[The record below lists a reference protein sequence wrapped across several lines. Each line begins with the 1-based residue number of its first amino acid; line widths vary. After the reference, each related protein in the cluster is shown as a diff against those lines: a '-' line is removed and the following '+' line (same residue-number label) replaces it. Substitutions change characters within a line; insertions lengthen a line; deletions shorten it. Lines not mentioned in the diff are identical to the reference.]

1 MRIFVFGDSF
11 ADNLYEENYRSIN
24 KKHRDGDILK
34 YIRDIRDEGFDDA
47 LWFTDWLEKWG
58 YEVYN
63 FGVGGCDNNDIISQ
77 FRNLDKFEFQEGD
90 RIIIWMTSYLRFSWI
105 NENGHKLTIM
115 PMTTPYEKNTSIDI
129 LKSELLW
136 EQCGN
141 REQSFLKPNGY
152 LKTHQ
157 LSFYE
162 YFINLYSKYKPILT
176 SFCPN
181 TINSLKNNKW
191 IFDIATI
198 NNQKLLIKV
207 NNPIRI
213 ETNEKCGDGHFSRYG
228 NFYWAMIFDE
238 IIKSNMDGNYLK
250 SYYFTKGL
258 EEKILSDKTIFPRP
272 KKWD

>member
-11 ADNLYEENYRSIN
+11 ADNLYEENYRSLN
-24 KKHRDGDILK
+24 NKHRENGILT
-34 YIRDIRDEGFDDA
+34 YLRDIRDEGFDDA
-47 LWFTDWLEKWG
+47 LWFTDWLAKWG

-63 FGVGGCDNNDIISQ
+63 FGIGGCDNNDIISQ
-77 FRNLDKFEFQEGD
+77 FSNLDKYEFQEGD
-90 RIIIWMTSYLRFSWI
+90 RIIIWMTSHLRFSWI

-115 PMTTPYEKNTSIDI
+115 PMTTPYTNNTSIDI

-152 LKTHQ
+152 LKNHQ
-157 LSFYE
+157 IPLYE
-162 YFINLYSKYKPILT
+162 YFINLHSKYNPIVT
-176 SFCPN
+176 SFCQN
-181 TINSLKNNKW
+181 TINSLKHNKW
-191 IFDIATI
+191 MFDIGSF
-198 NNQKLLIKV
+198 NSHKLTIKV

-228 NFYWAMIFDE
+228 NYYWAMIFDE
-238 IIKSNMDGNYLK
+238 IIKSNMKENYLK
-250 SYYFTKGL
+250 SYQLMK
-258 EEKILSDKTIFPRP
+258 KIEDKVLFDNTVFQRP